1 MKFEQRDDGSATL
14 HFNDKEIEIM
24 VKHKKIEFT
33 AESLRH
39 FQNNL
44 MKIISSFHSKFPDS
58 VKEMAT
64 ADDQEIKV
72 K

>member
-44 MKIISSFHSKFPDS
+44 MRIISSFHAKFPDS

-64 ADDQEIKV
+64 AHDQEIKV